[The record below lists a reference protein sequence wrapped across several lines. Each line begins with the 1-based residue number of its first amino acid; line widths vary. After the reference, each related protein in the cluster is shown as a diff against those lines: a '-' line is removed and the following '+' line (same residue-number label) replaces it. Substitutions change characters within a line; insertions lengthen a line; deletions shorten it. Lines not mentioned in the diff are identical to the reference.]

1 MQAHEIPKQLH
12 ISEVCTALKYNN
24 WSRSLTVGYQRFCE
38 KYIVLESHKNQN
50 SRNEQPHLANFM
62 FNEILFWSVF
72 CALKPFFF
80 LWECCLFNLLFYWTK
95 NKNSADWPIFS
106 DFGCRIRSFFSTNS
120 IGLNKM
126 KRLDLI
132 EYKYQS
138 VNH

>member
-1 MQAHEIPKQLH
+1 MDDRTIGPCLLEEVASSLLLEILWKNRLRNP
-12 ISEVCTALKYNN
+12 
-24 WSRSLTVGYQRFCE
+24 
-38 KYIVLESHKNQN
+38 KNQN
-50 SRNEQPHLANFM
+50 SRNEQPYLANFM
-62 FNEILFWSVF
+62 FNEIFFWPVF

-120 IGLNKM
+120 IGWNKM